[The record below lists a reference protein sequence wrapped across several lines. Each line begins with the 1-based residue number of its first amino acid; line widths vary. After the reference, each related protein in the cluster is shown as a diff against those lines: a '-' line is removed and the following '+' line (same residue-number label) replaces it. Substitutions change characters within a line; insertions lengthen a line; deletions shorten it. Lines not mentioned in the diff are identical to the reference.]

1 MKSFLFLAVLAAAAA
16 SPLLAG
22 NAFAPRGSASK
33 YSPSLPP
40 PPPVV
45 VPTPSPA
52 PKPTITL
59 TFEHYFRIRESQY
72 LELAAVAQAKGDTQS
87 AGRLRTAASVQV
99 MNRMIYADIM
109 DEPYN
114 GELGSISV
122 MPKG

>member
-1 MKSFLFLAVLAAAAA
+1 MKSILILAAIAVLAA
-16 SPLLAG
+16 SPVHAG
-22 NAFAPRGSASK
+22 NVFTARGTPSK
-33 YSPSLPP
+33 ALPVV